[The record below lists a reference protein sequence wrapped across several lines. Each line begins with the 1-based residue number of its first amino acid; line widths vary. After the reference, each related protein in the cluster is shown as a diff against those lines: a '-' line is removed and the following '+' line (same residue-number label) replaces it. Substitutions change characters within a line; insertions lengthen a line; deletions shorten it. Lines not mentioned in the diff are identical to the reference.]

1 MIQELNS
8 MQAFWLGHLYH
19 ALVQE
24 IPLSEYAAQQ
34 ELILAD
40 LLLREKRLNVRGL
53 PVPPRHR
60 PARFV
65 AVEVVAR
72 FVKAAKCTGDVMRA
86 L

>member
-19 ALVQE
+19 ASVRE

-34 ELILAD
+34 ELTLAD
-40 LLLREKRLNVRGL
+40 LLLWEKRLNVRGL
-53 PVPPRHR
+53 PVPPRYR

-65 AVEVVAR
+65 KVAVAP
-72 FVKAAKCTGDVMRA
+72 
-86 L
+86 

>member
-19 ALVQE
+19 ASVRGV
-24 IPLSEYAAQQ
+24 PLSEYAPQQ
-34 ELILAD
+34 GLSLAE
-40 LLLREKRLNVRGL
+40 LLLWEKRLNVRGL

-65 AVEVVAR
+65 QVAV
-72 FVKAAKCTGDVMRA
+72 TP
-86 L
+86 